1 VIKPGSLSNAGASGG
16 SAAWH
21 ACAVMQLADLD
32 LPMLELAQQGMVG
45 DRLHETL
52 ATTRA
57 ESWLARNNAGVS
69 VLERE
74 AAEFFL
80 KSPALEFP
88 GAVMME
94 LMGITDGPIHRTM
107 ERGLLGRSGAD
118 HRRLR
123 RLVSRSF
130 TPKAAERWRPAMREQ
145 LADLW
150 SALDG
155 ASSFDAVES
164 VARPFPSRMI
174 AVNVG
179 APIADAALLRSYSAI
194 IQQRLDFDALQT
206 QRAEIEDGTAAFEAY
221 VEELVAD
228 HQRNPQD
235 DLVTELV
242 DTEVD
247 GDRLDTD
254 DVVSLVMAMLS
265 GGIDTTENQLAH
277 GLRLFA
283 EHPDQWEHLR
293 ANPELA
299 RAAADEVLRFE
310 PVSPF
315 TVRIVREALTYRGVE
330 FPVGTIVFVCTWSAN
345 REGRADDSPTVF
357 DITAHR
363 GTDRPLSFGAG
374 PHYCLGAGLAWAEL
388 EEAFAFLA
396 PRTPGLRLDG
406 DVEWGSPIG
415 IYNIVCLPL
424 AFDIQK

>member
-1 VIKPGSLSNAGASGG
+1 ML
-16 SAAWH
+16 
-21 ACAVMQLADLD
+21 LADLE
-32 LPMLELAQQGMVG
+32 LPMLELAQPGMVG
-45 DRLHETL
+45 DRLHATL
-52 ATTRA
+52 ADARA
-57 ESWLARNNAGVS
+57 SSWIVRNNAGVA

-94 LMGITDGPIHRTM
+94 LMGITEGPIHRVM
-107 ERGLLGRSGAD
+107 QRGLLGRSGDD
-118 HRRLR
+118 HKRLR

-130 TPKAAERWRPAMREQ
+130 TPRAADRWRPTMREQ

-150 SALDG
+150 AALEG
-155 ASSFDAVES
+155 ATSFDAMEAL
-164 VARPFPSRMI
+164 ARPFPSRMI
-174 AVNVG
+174 ALNVG
-179 APIADAALLRSYSAI
+179 APVTDAALLRRYSAI
-194 IQQRLDFDALQT
+194 IQQRLDIQALQT
-206 QRAEIEDGTAAFEAY
+206 RRSEIEDGTAAFEAY
-221 VEELVAD
+221 VEQLVED
-228 HQRNPQD
+228 HRRSPKD
-235 DLVTELV
+235 DLVTELI

-283 EHPDQWEHLR
+283 EHPDQWKLL
-293 ANPELA
+293 ANDPGLA

-315 TVRIVREALTYRGVE
+315 TVRIVRDEVTYRDVV
-330 FPVGTIVFVCTWSAN
+330 FPSGTIVLVCTWTAN
-345 REGRADDSPTVF
+345 REGRDDARPSEF
-357 DITAHR
+357 DITADR

-396 PRTPGLRLDG
+396 PKMPGLHLDG
-406 DVEWGSPIG
+406 DVEWGNPIG
-415 IYNIVCLPL
+415 IYDIVSLPL
-424 AFDIQK
+424 AFTPKY